1 LPQIDS
7 LLGTN
12 NDPNDKFPNLESLT
26 NIKNV
31 ETKANAKLSS
41 TRCTNSSD
49 TDESESQ
56 NKTWLASSI
65 STSQNEQT
73 KDKKE
78 TQTENANE
86 KVSYLLT

>member
-1 LPQIDS
+1 MPQIDS
-7 LLGTN
+7 LLGSN
-12 NDPNDKFPNLESLT
+12 NDPNDKFLNLESLP
-26 NIKNV
+26 NINNV

-41 TRCTNSSD
+41 TRCNDLSD

-65 STSQNEQT
+65 STSQNDHM

-78 TQTENANE
+78 IQNENANE
-86 KVSYLLT
+86 KVSY